1 MLGLHYIMRK
11 PTDDNPD
18 GLDMMVMVMV
28 MVRRVNQSDE
38 ENLVDTDVAS
48 SLLPDM
54 IRSSMI

>member
-1 MLGLHYIMRK
+1 MTILMG
-11 PTDDNPD
+11 
-18 GLDMMVMVMV
+18 MMVM
-28 MVRRVNQSDE
+28 RRRGNQSDK

>member
-1 MLGLHYIMRK
+1 MRK
-11 PTDDNPD
+11 LIDDNPD

-28 MVRRVNQSDE
+28 GNQSDE

-48 SLLPDM
+48 SLFPDM

>member
-1 MLGLHYIMRK
+1 MRK
-11 PTDDNPD
+11 LIDDNPD
-18 GLDMMVMVMV
+18 GLDMMV

>member
-1 MLGLHYIMRK
+1 MRK
-11 PTDDNPD
+11 LIDDNPD

-28 MVRRVNQSDE
+28 RRGNQSDE

-48 SLLPDM
+48 SLFPDM